1 MQDTVTAIAGKKLF
15 RFAVEMN
22 IEEIGCPD
30 RIDGKLLQLP
40 SEVLMNLRLGHAFGQ
55 EKLNVTVRAKR
66 YKFEVLEPDGTFILC
81 KDF

>member
-1 MQDTVTAIAGKKLF
+1 MQDTVTVIVGKNLF
-15 RFAVEMN
+15 PFAVDIN
-22 IEEIGCPD
+22 LEEIGWPD

-40 SEVLMNLRLGHAFGQ
+40 SEELMNLRLSHAFGQ
-55 EKLNVTVRAKR
+55 EKITATVRAKR